1 MEEFAKNKPAY
12 ATVHFDG
19 KLIQDLTGTLK
30 ENLAILVSG
39 ASHNL
44 EGKILC
50 VSNLMDDDDN
60 STSFGRRGYLC
71 DNSKPCKQLGHKI
84 NS

>member
-1 MEEFAKNKPAY
+1 MEEFCQEQACY
-12 ATVHFDG
+12 AIVYFDG
-19 KLIQDLTGTLK
+19 KLIKDLIGTLK

-50 VSNLMDDDDN
+50 VSNLMDNDDN
-60 STSFGRRGYLC
+60 PTSFGRRGYLYE
-71 DNSKPCKQLGHKI
+71 NSKPCKQLVTR
-84 NS
+84 